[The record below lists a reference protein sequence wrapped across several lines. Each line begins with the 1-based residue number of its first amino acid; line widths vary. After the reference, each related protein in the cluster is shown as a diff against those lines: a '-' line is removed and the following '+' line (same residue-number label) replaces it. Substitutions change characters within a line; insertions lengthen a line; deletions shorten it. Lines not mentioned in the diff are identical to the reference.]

1 MVRNDLFQDE
11 ELDAIEYADSV
22 FRSVRYHCNQ
32 IQRYG
37 EQLDMIA
44 IRLSGT
50 VRSPRI
56 VSREEAKYQRGTRI
70 YHNNIAEL
78 ITDEQETAQL
88 YRASE
93 AVIYELAAFLRDY
106 CSQEEIDIIC
116 LYYDLRMPLWLI
128 GEKLHY
134 SKDTIRRI
142 RNKVLAMYTSCATAL
157 EKV

>member
-1 MVRNDLFQDE
+1 MARDFYEDE
-11 ELDAIEYADSV
+11 NDAIEYADSV
-22 FRSVRYHCNQ
+22 FRSVKYHCNQ

-44 IRLSGT
+44 IQLSGT

-56 VSREEAKYQRGTRI
+56 VSREEAKYQRGTVI

-93 AVIYELAAFLRDY
+93 NVLYEVAAFLRDY
-106 CSQEEIDIIC
+106 CTEQEVNVIC
-116 LYYDLRMPLWLI
+116 MYYDLRMPLWLI
-128 GEKLHY
+128 GEKLNY
-134 SKDTIRRI
+134 SKDSVRRI
-142 RNKVLAMYTSCATAL
+142 RNKVLRMYESCATAL
-157 EKV
+157 EKM